1 MPLRSKFR
9 AGRSDTTCANAR
21 RGKPKTLFETASS
34 KKIASAK
41 GTLSFADIPKQKP
54 EDIPMKQMASTAEPA
69 QEQDPVFA
77 RDLNTSPVFA
87 STPTV
92 QEAQQQ
98 QAARSPEDP
107 TDPERGAREDDEME
121 DA

>member
-1 MPLRSKFR
+1 
-9 AGRSDTTCANAR
+9 
-21 RGKPKTLFETASS
+21 
-34 KKIASAK
+34 
-41 GTLSFADIPKQKP
+41 
-54 EDIPMKQMASTAEPA
+54 MKQMASTAEPA